1 MNDVEKYIIKILA
14 GDCLKTQCKVCR
26 KKIIGAAFILYDE
39 KVRDHRYSKYSGC
52 IYCSESCCDVRAED
66 RDYVILNSTS
76 NETKTEGNSMHIF
89 NMYKVTS
96 DKDGVI
102 TKATQ
107 LPLVVA
113 ASSNKAILAAS
124 LRADAKLG
132 AGQSIVAS
140 TLNYT
145 EIG

>member
-1 MNDVEKYIIKILA
+1 VNDVEKYIIKILA
-14 GDCLKTQCKVCR
+14 GDCLKTQCRVCR
-26 KKIIGAAFILYDE
+26 KEITGAAFILYDK
-39 KVRDHRYSKYSGC
+39 KVRDHRNRYTGC
-52 IYCSESCCDVRAED
+52 IYCSESCCDVRIENM
-66 RDYVILNSTS
+66 DYVILNSTS